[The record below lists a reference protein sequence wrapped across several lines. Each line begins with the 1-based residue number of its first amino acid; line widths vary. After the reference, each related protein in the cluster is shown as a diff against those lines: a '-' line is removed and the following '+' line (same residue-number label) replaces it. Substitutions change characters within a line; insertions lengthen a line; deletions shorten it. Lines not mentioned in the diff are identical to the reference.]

1 MSKITIELDK
11 DFVNKLMYEKWL
23 IEDIKQCDEGQIL
36 YLRDTSDALDYE
48 YLQYLC
54 SRVTSI
60 DSILNLLNVI
70 KVKQITSK
78 IRPTL

>member
-23 IEDIKQCDEGQIL
+23 IQDIKQCDEDQIL

-54 SRVTSI
+54 
-60 DSILNLLNVI
+60 
-70 KVKQITSK
+70 
-78 IRPTL
+78 

>member
-23 IEDIKQCDEGQIL
+23 IEDIKQCDEDQIL

-54 SRVTSI
+54 SRELHQWIVF
-60 DSILNLLNVI
+60 
-70 KVKQITSK
+70 
-78 IRPTL
+78 